1 MKAKLTFNLP
11 EDKHEWDNAVKADAM
26 FCVLWDVKQELRSL
40 LKYQELTSEQYD
52 IVEKISDKFYMIL
65 EENNVNL
72 NK

>member
-1 MKAKLTFNLP
+1 MKATIEFDLP
-11 EDKHEWDNAVKADAM
+11 TDEHEYYCASHGDNMYAA
-26 FCVLWDVKQELRSL
+26 LWDVKQELRSL
-40 LKYQELTSEQYD
+40 LKYAEITSEQYD